1 MKTPARKYVNAQ
13 DVLPADLLRQVQK
26 CCQGFIWVP
35 VIKRT
40 RVKTAE
46 DDERNRE
53 IVRLHR
59 KGERTAVLA
68 ERMGLCQERIRQ
80 IVREYSG
87 KA

>member
-13 DVLPADLLRQVQK
+13 DVLPEDLLRQVQK
-26 CCQGFIWVP
+26 YCQGFIWVP

-80 IVREYSG
+80 IIRKYSG